1 MCAIVVVGN
10 GELCHREWTK
20 RIWDCMTWI
29 ARVVGGKGKWVAIA
43 CDHNRKAFK
52 TFFHKDARSSIKCQS
67 RTSLRR
73 ILFSSHSRTHIYTQ
87 AEQRSEHVFIFIFNF
102 SMLNGALGSAPF
114 AKVNNL
120 LYDFFSSSLAA
131 FDNKKKMLFFALGN
145 SNDLPTY
152 FSLFFLLIHMQRAKR
167 CVLCDWLMWGVENE
181 PVLVV
186 CDGAVSSEQTILR
199 PPDTAHAPVSSFNG
213 ANKRTDNPPP
223 KIGSENEHRN
233 VFRIKIHD
241 LSQRKSTRRAQCEWN
256 EKRNFCLLLG
266 LFSFPHFAAQK
277 KELGETRFNFTCS
290 VH

>member
-1 MCAIVVVGN
+1 M
-10 GELCHREWTK
+10 
-20 RIWDCMTWI
+20 
-29 ARVVGGKGKWVAIA
+29 ARWVQRHLLKSIIF
-43 CDHNRKAFK
+43 CT
-52 TFFHKDARSSIKCQS
+52 TFFLRLSPRSTIKKNVVFRARQLKWPS
-67 RTSLRR
+67 
-73 ILFSSHSRTHIYTQ
+73 
-87 AEQRSEHVFIFIFNF
+87 
-102 SMLNGALGSAPF
+102 
-114 AKVNNL
+114 NL
-120 LYDFFSSSLAA
+120 FFS
-131 FDNKKKMLFFALGN
+131 
-145 SNDLPTY
+145 
-152 FSLFFLLIHMQRAKR
+152 FFLLIHMQRAKR

-181 PVLVV
+181 PVFVV

-266 LFSFPHFAAQK
+266 LFSFPHFAAEK